1 MALDFEGEYTYKTQ
15 TTGLFEVADEGAT
28 ASPAL
33 GSILALIAMFGARE
47 GVYRCVCR
55 WSKSKREAEREKSRR
70 MSARKGNGSMLQLL
84 KVVAHV

>member
-1 MALDFEGEYTYKTQ
+1 MHEASDMALDFEEEHTYKTQ
-15 TTGLFEVADEGAT
+15 TTGLFDVADEEAT

-55 WSKSKREAEREKSRR
+55 GGLRVRERLKRGKSRR
-70 MSARKGNGSMLQLL
+70 ECNEG
-84 KVVAHV
+84 